1 MKKILSFLTISL
13 VSLLSA
19 QGANTPSGSSV
30 MVITTTFAVTGRCIH
45 ISSG

>member
-1 MKKILSFLTISL
+1 MS
-13 VSLLSA
+13 
-19 QGANTPSGSSV
+19 ANTPIGSSV